1 MLKTHIYFQ
10 LPKGI
15 LDNFAPPRTLIAKF
29 TYFYADALDR
39 TNLTAHVTSSVF
51 IMNMAKTK
59 VLMGFH
65 NIYQSWGWFGGHND
79 GDPDC
84 LHVALKE
91 ATEETGIQTFEKTS
105 KTPVALDVIHVQ
117 NHIKKGH
124 YVPDHLH
131 LNITYGPWVDD
142 TLNIDFNDAEHSG
155 IQWFDLA
162 DYLNQVKEERMKPLY
177 QKIEKRMMAL

>member
-1 MLKTHIYFQ
+1 MNYIDVVQDYNATLEQEKIDQELMLDFFKRN
-10 LPKGI
+10 P
-15 LDNFAPPRTLIAKF
+15 
-29 TYFYADALDR
+29 DALDR
-39 TNLTAHVTSSVF
+39 SNLTAHVTSSVF

-79 GDPDC
+79 GEADC

-91 ATEETGIQTFEKTS
+91 ATEETGIESFKKISES
-105 KTPVALDVIHVQ
+105 PVALDVIHVQ
-117 NHIKKGH
+117 NHIKKGR

-131 LNITYGPWVDD
+131 LNVTYGLWVDD
-142 TLNIDFNDAEHSG
+142 AVAINYNEAEHSG
-155 IQWFDLA
+155 IKWFDIN
-162 DYLNQVKEERMKPLY
+162 DYLDHVKEDRMIPLY

>member
-1 MLKTHIYFQ
+1 MNYIEVVKHYQASLEQEQTDQALMNDFFQ
-10 LPKGI
+10 RNP
-15 LDNFAPPRTLIAKF
+15 
-29 TYFYADALDR
+29 DALDR
-39 TNLTAHVTSSVF
+39 SNLTAHVTSSVF

-84 LHVALKE
+84 LNVALKE
-91 ATEETGIQTFEKTS
+91 ATEETGINTFAKISE
-105 KTPVALDVIHVQ
+105 TPVALDVIHVQ

-131 LNITYGPWVDD
+131 LNITYGLFVDD
-142 TLNIDFNDAEHSG
+142 TVQIDFNDAEHSG
-155 IQWFDLA
+155 IQWFDLK
-162 DYLNQVKEERMKPLY
+162 DYLTHVKEERMKPLY

>member
-1 MLKTHIYFQ
+1 MNYIDVVRNYTATLEQEKTDQALMNAFFE
-10 LPKGI
+10 K
-15 LDNFAPPRTLIAKF
+15 N
-29 TYFYADALDR
+29 ADALER
-39 TNLTAHVTSSVF
+39 SNLTAHVTSSVF

-91 ATEETGIQTFEKTS
+91 ATEETGIPSFAKISE
-105 KTPVALDVIHVQ
+105 TPVALDVIHVQ

-131 LNITYGPWVDD
+131 LNVTYGLFVDD
-142 TLNIDFNDAEHSG
+142 TVQIDFNDAEHSG
-155 IQWFDLA
+155 IQWFDLK
-162 DYLNQVKEERMKPLY
+162 DYLNHVKEERMKPLY